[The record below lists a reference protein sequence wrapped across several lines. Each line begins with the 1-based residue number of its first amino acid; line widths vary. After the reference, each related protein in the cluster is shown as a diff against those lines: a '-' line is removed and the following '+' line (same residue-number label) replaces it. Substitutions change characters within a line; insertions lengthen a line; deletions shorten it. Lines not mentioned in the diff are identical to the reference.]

1 MRNSFPKSV
10 YRTPNP
16 EFNVSEVY
24 EISIAPVPGVSDQHR
39 CWIVRELHGYY
50 DEKSKTYEQT
60 VETLNSGASAHLF
73 TCDEAIHQAN
83 NQVLLRAQNG
93 FRFLFIM
100 NYLEPSPP
108 WYERFE
114 VALPEGQYR
123 ALP

>member
-1 MRNSFPKSV
+1 MTNSFPKNV

-24 EISIAPVPGVSDQHR
+24 EISIEPVPGVRDPHR
-39 CWIVRELHGYY
+39 CWIVRELHGFH
-50 DEKSKTYEQT
+50 DDKSGKYQQE
-60 VETLNSGASAHLF
+60 VETLNSGSSRHFL

-83 NQVLLRAQNG
+83 NQVLFRAQTG
-93 FRFLFIM
+93 FSFLFIM

-114 VALPEGQYR
+114 VMPGGEYR